1 MDLDEL
7 LKFMTKM
14 EASDL
19 HIKPMRPP
27 LLRIKGKLI
36 PIKTDPLPPPAVQE
50 MLTKILKPKQL
61 ERLEQTMACDLGYG
75 VPGVARFRGN
85 IYMQRGTYSAVFRR
99 IPYQI
104 LSLEELELPG
114 VIKNFADYPAGLV
127 VVTGPTGSG
136 KSTTLAALIKH
147 VTETQQVHIVTIE
160 DPIEFL
166 FQDGMAAVSQREV
179 GTDTVSFAEALKNSL
194 RQDPDVILVGEMRDA
209 TTIETVLT
217 AAETGHLV
225 FSTLH
230 TNNAAQTIDRII
242 DTIPADRQGQ
252 VRSQLALVLRA
263 VISLKLVE
271 KADGSGLT
279 AAVEIM
285 INSPKIA
292 KHIEM
297 GETKEIVDELEGSVG
312 YFKMQSMNQSLIA
325 LLVNG
330 AITYE
335 KAMELSAEPE
345 DLSLKLRKLFPRI
358 EEAASK
364 GAAPTASDFAEI
376 QELAAIKREFEQQE
390 TKWKTLF
397 DSKDREIE
405 DMEREI
411 AELSAKLAASGSDS
425 QAKQQQ
431 IARHRQENEKIR
443 TEANRQI
450 NVLNERIRDANQR
463 ILETGRMKPASESGS
478 GFFKR

>member
-27 LLRIKGKLI
+27 LLRVKGKLI
-36 PIKTDPLPPPAVQE
+36 PIKTDPLPPPTIQE
-50 MLTKILKPKQL
+50 MLTKILKPKQI
-61 ERLEQTMACDLGYG
+61 EKLEQTMACDLGYG

-99 IPYQI
+99 VPYQI
-104 LSLEELELPG
+104 LSLTDLELPP
-114 VIKNFADYPAGLV
+114 VLTSFINYPAGLV
-127 VVTGPTGSG
+127 LVTGPTGSG
-136 KSTTLAALIKH
+136 KSTTLAGLIKLI
-147 VTETQQVHIVTIE
+147 TETQQVHIVTIE

-179 GTDTVSFAEALKNSL
+179 GTDTISFSEALKNSL

-230 TNNAAQTIDRII
+230 TNNASQTIDRII

-252 VRSQLALVLRA
+252 VRAQLALVLKA
-263 VISLKLVE
+263 VVSLKLVE

-279 AAVEIM
+279 AAAEIM
-285 INSPKIA
+285 VNSPKIA
-292 KHIEM
+292 KHIEQ
-297 GETKEIVDELEGSVG
+297 GETKEIHQEMEGSVS
-312 YFKMQSMNQSLIA
+312 YYRMQTMNQSLLA

-330 AITYE
+330 RITYE
-335 KAMELSAEPE
+335 KAMEYSADPE
-345 DLSLKLRKLFPRI
+345 DLSLSLRKLFPRI
-358 EEAASK
+358 EESAAR
-364 GAAPTASDFAEI
+364 GNAPTADDFLEI
-376 QELAAIKREFEQQE
+376 QELIAVKRKYQEQE
-390 TKWKTLF
+390 THWKQVF
-397 DSKDREIE
+397 AEKDREIE
-405 DMEREI
+405 EVETKIRQLASDV
-411 AELSAKLAASGSDS
+411 ATKQASAQS
-425 QAKQQQ
+425 KQQQ
-431 IARHRQENEKIR
+431 IAKVRQEIDKLRADATKQINALNEKIR
-443 TEANRQI
+443 E
-450 NVLNERIRDANQR
+450 LNSK
-463 ILETGRMKPASESGS
+463 ILETTKPGVAPTQSG